1 MGIRNTLDDG
11 NGVDTGF
18 EPEMNRGDS
27 AEITSQN
34 SFDEDSI
41 FDDQNI
47 NLVNQIDTS
56 LSLPYNPSGTNDALT
71 VFLIVNAALGG
82 ALLNVPKAFD
92 DAGGI
97 AVAISV
103 QLFLIVPIVI
113 ALNILAYAADRSS
126 VSPASTIQDVV
137 GQTTGTIGR
146 ILTSL
151 AVVLYCFGTTVT
163 FLVRTYSVY
172 LKFVI

>member
-1 MGIRNTLDDG
+1 MGVRNTLDDG

-18 EPEMNRGDS
+18 EPEMNRGDSS

-56 LSLPYNPSGTNDALT
+56 LSLPYNPTGTNDALT

-151 AVVLYCFGTTVT
+151 AVVLWSIQLY
-163 FLVRTYSVY
+163 RTAR
-172 LKFVI
+172 